1 MRDSLELLEW
11 PVLFGH
17 LLRECLTPYGAD
29 AWRTEPFLPDVDA
42 VRAHLADVQG
52 LKTLLVR
59 YGDVTSE
66 TTLPDIRPPVRRLA
80 KEGLLTLAEI
90 RQILRTLREGGAMIR
105 HFARHLRS
113 ESALDFLFPLLDEAA
128 IPEEAMRH
136 LSRYLDN
143 DGDLRDEAS
152 PRLAELRRTLG
163 HRRQALQRQ
172 LQAILQRPDYAPA
185 LQSQAVTEREGRL
198 VVPVKVEYKNRL
210 PGVIHGASAS
220 GSTLFVEPEALVA
233 LNNDMQALQADLERE
248 VERIVA
254 ELSLYLQGHWEA
266 LQALTDALARLD
278 RRLAAARLSRLL
290 DANPVEIPPTLTLP
304 LQGGWDSKAGGG
316 GDSEIRTKG
325 ENLPEARMPGAR
337 TIDIRKARH
346 PLLILNNRRLSQP
359 LTIVPN
365 DIRIGGEDAV
375 RTLIITGPNTG
386 GKTVLLKTLGLFAVM
401 LRAGLHLPVA
411 ENSRMT
417 LFDAIFA
424 DIGDQQDLAQNLSTF
439 SAHLRHLKTFV
450 ADETDLSRALV
461 LIDEITA
468 GTDPVEGAALAKAVL
483 DELYRKGAVTIATTH
498 LGELKTEAHRHPGF
512 MNASM
517 AFDVDT
523 LSPSYRLL
531 LGVPGASN
539 ALTIAERLGLKPD
552 VIERARAALGA
563 PARESADLLQEL
575 ETKNHRMEEELQRAR
590 AYREEAQ
597 EAWERLE
604 RERQQFEAER
614 RQALKQFQTSMKG
627 RLHELEERIRQ
638 WRKDLARQDHPP
650 DLDALGGAIRQ
661 AGRQADHIFAETR
674 GGLPSPAHPRWED
687 IQPGMRLFSRQLEI
701 TGEVLQMLPDSRE
714 VVLQAGIL
722 RATVPLSDLQKPP
735 NVPGNRKK
743 RAQEVQQ
750 KARRLDR
757 PAKIAEGR
765 PVSEEE
771 EEHQDPGRVCD
782 VRGQRADEAVMTVEK
797 FLDNA
802 VVDGCQAVAVVH
814 GLGTGALK
822 KEIRRYL
829 AESSYVRR
837 FYPAQATRGGDGK
850 TIIELS
856 EKPASK

>member
-29 AWRTEPFLPDVDA
+29 AWRTEPFLPDADA
-42 VRAHLADVQG
+42 VRAHLSDVQG
-52 LKTLLVR
+52 LKTLLLR

-66 TTLPDIRPPVRRLA
+66 TALPDIRPPVRRLA
-80 KEGLLTLAEI
+80 KEGLLTLTEI
-90 RQILRTLREGGAMIR
+90 RHILRTLREGGAMLR
-105 HFARHLRS
+105 HFARHFRS
-113 ESALDFLFPLLDEAA
+113 ESALEFLAPLLDESV

-136 LSRYLDN
+136 LSRHIDN
-143 DGDLRDEAS
+143 DGAVRDEAS

-163 HRRQALQRQ
+163 HKRQAIQRQ
-172 LQAILQRPDYAPA
+172 IQAILQRPDYAPV
-185 LQSQAVTEREGRL
+185 LQSQVVTEREGRL
-198 VVPVKVEYKNRL
+198 VVSVKVEYKNRL

-233 LNNDMQALQADLERE
+233 LNNDLQALHAALERE
-248 VERIVA
+248 IERIIA
-254 ELSLYLQGHWEA
+254 ELSVYLQGCWEA
-266 LQALTDALARLD
+266 LQALTEALARLD

-290 DANPVEIPPTLTLP
+290 DANPVDVEDALL
-304 LQGGWDSKAGGG
+304 
-316 GDSEIRTKG
+316 
-325 ENLPEARMPGAR
+325 
-337 TIDIRKARH
+337 IDVRKARH
-346 PLLILNNRRLSQP
+346 PLLILNNRRLFPP
-359 LTIVPN
+359 LAIVPN

-386 GKTVLLKTLGLFAVM
+386 GKTVLLKTLGLFAMM

-411 ENSRMT
+411 ENSRMA
-417 LFDAIFA
+417 LFDAVLA

-439 SAHLRHLKTFV
+439 SAHLQHLKTFV
-450 ADETDLSRALV
+450 ADETDLSRSLV
-461 LIDEITA
+461 LIDEIAA

-483 DELYRKGAVTIATTH
+483 DELYRKGAMTIVTTH

-539 ALTIAERLGLKPD
+539 ALTIAERLGLKSD
-552 VIERARAALGA
+552 VIERARVVLGA
-563 PARESADLLQEL
+563 PARESAELLQEL
-575 ETKNHRMEEELQRAR
+575 ETRNQQMEEELQRAR

-597 EAWERLE
+597 EVWERLE
-604 RERQQFEAER
+604 RERQQFEADR
-614 RQALKQFQTSMKG
+614 RQALKQFQTSVKG
-627 RLHELEERIRQ
+627 RIHELEERIRQ
-638 WRKDLARQDHPP
+638 WRKDLAQQDQPP
-650 DLDALGGAIRQ
+650 DLDALGREIRQ
-661 AGRQADHIFAETR
+661 AGRQADLIFSETR
-674 GGLPSPAHPRWED
+674 GGLPIPSHPRWED
-687 IQPGMRLFSRQLEI
+687 LKPGLRFFSRQLEI
-701 TGEVLQMLPDSRE
+701 TGEVINLLPDSQE

-735 NVPGNRKK
+735 EAPGSRKK
-743 RAQEVQQ
+743 RVQEIRQ
-750 KARRLDR
+750 ARRLDR
-757 PAKIAEGR
+757 PAKVEEGQ
-765 PVSEEE
+765 PVADD
-771 EEHQDPGRVCD
+771 EEHHDPNRVCD
-782 VRGQRADEAVMTVEK
+782 VRGQRVDEAVTTVEK

-802 VVDGCQAVAVVH
+802 VVDGCRAVAIVH

-829 AESSYVRR
+829 AASAYVRR

-856 EKPASK
+856 EKPSSQ